1 MQNCRAFK
9 PKPKTRPPT
18 LAGFVGVCLFWLF
31 LYFPA
36 LSQPLSGRVVA
47 IADGD
52 TLTILD
58 DEKTQHKIRL
68 AGIDAPEKGQ
78 PFSQKAK
85 ENLSRLVFGQ
95 VVTIEGEKR
104 DRYGRRVAKVLL
116 HEVDAGLELVKL
128 GLAWHFKRYQRE
140 QNQSDR
146 KSYAEAEEKAR
157 AERLGLWADPNPV
170 DPSEWRARKRKPA
183 PLIQLAQFPALVLLF
198 FGTLHKSARQVFAPL
213 RYAPTASRCYAPSGD
228 CPTCSAK
235 ATYKRTRASSLL
247 SI

>member
-1 MQNCRAFK
+1 MQNCQNSK
-9 PKPKTRPPT
+9 PKPKPRPPA
-18 LAGFVGVCLFWLF
+18 LAGFIGVCLLSLF
-31 LYFPA
+31 LCFPA

-58 DEKTQHKIRL
+58 EQKTQHKIRL

-157 AERLGLWADPNPV
+157 AERLGLWADPSPV
-170 DPSEWRARKRKPA
+170 DPSEWRARKRNPA
-183 PLIQLAQFPALVLLF
+183 P
-198 FGTLHKSARQVFAPL
+198 
-213 RYAPTASRCYAPSGD
+213 
-228 CPTCSAK
+228 
-235 ATYKRTRASSLL
+235 
-247 SI
+247 

>member
-1 MQNCRAFK
+1 MQNYQAFK
-9 PKPKTRPPT
+9 PKPKPRPPA
-18 LAGFVGVCLFWLF
+18 LAGFVGVCLFSIF
-31 LYFPA
+31 LCFPA
-36 LSQPLSGRVVA
+36 LSQPLRGRVVA

-157 AERLGLWADPNPV
+157 AERLGLWADPSPV
-170 DPSEWRARKRKPA
+170 DPSEWRARKRNPA
-183 PLIQLAQFPALVLLF
+183 P
-198 FGTLHKSARQVFAPL
+198 
-213 RYAPTASRCYAPSGD
+213 
-228 CPTCSAK
+228 
-235 ATYKRTRASSLL
+235 
-247 SI
+247 